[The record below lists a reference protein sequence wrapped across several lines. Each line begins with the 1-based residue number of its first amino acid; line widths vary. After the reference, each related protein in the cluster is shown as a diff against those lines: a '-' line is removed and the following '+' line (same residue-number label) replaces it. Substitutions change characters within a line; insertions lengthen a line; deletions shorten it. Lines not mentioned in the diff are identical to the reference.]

1 MPTLKET
8 AKGYEPAHTFN
19 IADLEVV
26 STDMKMMYE
35 TGEDKDGKQFSYG
48 YIEVEGKQY
57 RVPTSVIAQLNV
69 ILEDSPELQKFR
81 VKKTGEGMNTRY
93 TVIPLV

>member
-1 MPTLKET
+1 MATLKQT
-8 AKGYEPAHTFN
+8 AKDFEPAHTFN

-26 STDMKMMYE
+26 NAELDMMYE
-35 TGEDKDGKQFSYG
+35 TGVDKDGKEFSYG
-48 YIEVEGKQY
+48 YIEVDKKQY

-69 ILEDSPELQKFR
+69 ILEDNPKLQKFR

-93 TVIPLV
+93 TVIPLI